1 MSDKFI
7 SFIAVILFVG
17 LSLSGCGSSP
27 SELVDRLDKIVNQA
41 CVGQQNMSDSQMM
54 QIVGKYNGLVAGIN
68 RSNKKIPQHK
78 LAEASSSCDRF
89 RNLLADRKISATLVV
104 LRTDPLDLSADRTEV
119 IGNGRAPVLQ
129 DSGRQKSESK
139 RNGGV
144 RSSGKILGGEEI
156 FNKYNSAVF
165 MIFNSDGISGCQG
178 SGFFIS
184 SDGLAVSNY
193 HVFKGYTKGA
203 EVIKLS
209 DGSTYKIREVVGH
222 GNMDS
227 EGGDYNDYFVF
238 RVDLNGMRVNYIP
251 IAKELA
257 KVGQKAYA
265 IGSPLGL
272 ENTFSSGEISQ
283 IRDMDGHK
291 IYQISVPIDHGS
303 SGGVLLNQYGE
314 AIGITS
320 AGMESAANLNFA
332 IDIHEIDYLLK

>member
-1 MSDKFI
+1 MSDRFI
-7 SFIAVILFVG
+7 SFIVVIFLPVLF
-17 LSLSGCGSSP
+17 LCGCGPSP
-27 SELVDRLDKIVNQA
+27 SDLVDRLDKVVNQA

-54 QIVGKYNGLVAGIN
+54 QIVGKYNGLVTGIN
-68 RSNKKIPQHK
+68 RNIKKIPQHK
-78 LAEASSSCDRF
+78 LSEASTACDRF
-89 RNLLADRKISATLVV
+89 QGLLESRKMSAMLVV
-104 LRTDPLDLSADRTEV
+104 LRTDPLDQSSDRTETIV
-119 IGNGRAPVLQ
+119 NGRAQASHNGAGQTP
-129 DSGRQKSESK
+129 
-139 RNGGV
+139 RNNPPEETHT
-144 RSSGKILGGEEI
+144 SGKILGGEEI

-165 MIFNSDGISGCQG
+165 MIFNSDGVSGCQG

-203 EVIKLS
+203 EIIKLS
-209 DGSTYKIREVVGH
+209 DGNTYKIKEVVGH

-238 RVDLNGMRVNYIP
+238 RVELNGVRVNYIP